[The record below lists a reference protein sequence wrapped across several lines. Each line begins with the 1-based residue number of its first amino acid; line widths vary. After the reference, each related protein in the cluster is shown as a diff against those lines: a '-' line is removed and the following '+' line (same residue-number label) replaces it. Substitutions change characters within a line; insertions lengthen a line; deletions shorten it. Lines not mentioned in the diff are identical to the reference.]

1 MAAGG
6 AHIRVT
12 FQVDAD
18 GLLSVSAMEKS
29 TGVAASIQVKPS
41 YGLTDTEIST
51 MIKDSMTNAQ
61 EDLNAR
67 RLAEQKVEAARV
79 LESLT
84 TALEQDAHLLTP
96 TEELEIDNA
105 VNELI
110 QAVEGTDP
118 TVIENAIKQLDKKS
132 QEFAAR
138 RMDASIRQAL
148 SGHSVDEI

>member
-1 MAAGG
+1 M
-6 AHIRVT
+6 
-12 FQVDAD
+12 
-18 GLLSVSAMEKS
+18 
-29 TGVAASIQVKPS
+29 
-41 YGLTDTEIST
+41 
-51 MIKDSMTNAQ
+51 
-61 EDLNAR
+61 
-67 RLAEQKVEAARV
+67 

-148 SGHSVDEI
+148 SYHSVDEI

>member
-1 MAAGG
+1 M
-6 AHIRVT
+6 
-12 FQVDAD
+12 
-18 GLLSVSAMEKS
+18 
-29 TGVAASIQVKPS
+29 
-41 YGLTDTEIST
+41 
-51 MIKDSMTNAQ
+51 
-61 EDLNAR
+61 
-67 RLAEQKVEAARV
+67 

-84 TALEQDAHLLTP
+84 SALEQDAHLLTP
-96 TEELEIDNA
+96 TEETEIDNA